1 MIGIIG
7 AMEEEVAALKE
18 AMTIEENVT
27 FASMDF
33 CRGRGAEKKLV
44 LSEAGLEK
52 SMPQSA
58 HRF

>member
-7 AMEEEVAALKE
+7 AMEEEH
-18 AMTIEENVT
+18 
-27 FASMDF
+27 
-33 CRGRGAEKKLV
+33 CAEKKLL

>member
-27 FASMDF
+27 VEFFSQRM
-33 CRGRGAEKKLV
+33 
-44 LSEAGLEK
+44 AGDIVARKATNATIAATLICN
-52 SMPQSA
+52 
-58 HRF
+58 FF

>member
-27 FASMDF
+27 WISVREH
-33 CRGRGAEKKLV
+33 CVEKQLL